1 MKKALFPKRKR
12 AFNCGA
18 VNQIRTGD
26 LVLTKD
32 ALYLL
37 SYISVA
43 TKCILAWFERI
54 CNPFCPFSQKRFL
67 KDARVSAKQ
76 G

>member
-1 MKKALFPKRKR
+1 MEH
-12 AFNCGA
+12 
-18 VNQIRTGD
+18 I
-26 LVLTKD
+26 LTKD